1 MTMKWPYIIQD
12 FYADV
17 EYFRPLWY
25 ARIKDLKAIQA
36 YYPIFQGYLPYF
48 AVGSH
53 EHCLCQLY
61 IRKIKGA
68 L

>member
-1 MTMKWPYIIQD
+1 MKWSYIMQD

-25 ARIKDLKAIQA
+25 ARVKDLKAIQA
-36 YYPIFQGYLPYF
+36 YYPIFQAYLPYLPT
-48 AVGSH
+48 GS
-53 EHCLCQLY
+53 EECRLCQLY